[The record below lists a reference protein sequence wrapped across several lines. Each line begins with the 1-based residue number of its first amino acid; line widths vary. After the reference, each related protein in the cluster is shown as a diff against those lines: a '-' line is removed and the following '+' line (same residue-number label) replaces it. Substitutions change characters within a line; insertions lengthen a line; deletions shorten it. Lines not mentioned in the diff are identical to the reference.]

1 MNNQTLKTQDT
12 PYKDLPVLVLMT
24 FALFA
29 FKAIWAVMI
38 STGPTII
45 DELLYK
51 FNASAIFALQKYAT
65 AHYPPLYSLVLAPA
79 LFFKHW
85 YEAMLVINSFLSSLV
100 VPASWF
106 LARSVGIRRP
116 LLAAVLSAL
125 LPMHFVFPNILFSE
139 NLFVTLFVLAVAIA
153 LRGGKQ
159 GYIEALAFGFVLGL
173 AHLTKYLFLPVLPLL
188 IAAWLFCRRKN
199 NQENASKALVSGYIP
214 FLLVLLGYGLV
225 VGLWLCYGGSSGFS
239 VSQMFGLG
247 FAKVFG
253 IGASAIKTK
262 SLNAVSFLMWA
273 AVYTSYLVLAWL
285 PIWGVIAI
293 WISQVINKDWR
304 IQVEPRHQRFLGL
317 ALMLV
322 GCYWI
327 LAVRYS
333 FGCGYNYPVPQRVM
347 GRYVMQLFPIML
359 VVGVWIM
366 EMFAGSRAKFH
377 KIKALFAI
385 AMLVGVASIAW
396 WILFNKGI
404 WAFNESFAN
413 RAPGTVDMVAM
424 ASPQVFLLA
433 IAMVSLLLAMIYF
446 RRNDIRLLVLP
457 IVTLMLVSMI
467 VAAGRM
473 YVYQDGLHFR
483 ELAAAVTSLK
493 KQNETIHVLYE
504 DNVLNRPYLKERMLF
519 WGVTQNQLSAESVSD
534 KTGINIDSLSP
545 PILLLTRM
553 LFDIKPEREYLVNG
567 ATYYIYR
574 IDGLDPNVLRAILL
588 TSRKDGE

>member
-1 MNNQTLKTQDT
+1 MNNQTLKIQES
-12 PYKDLPVLVLMT
+12 PCKDLPVLALMT
-24 FALFA
+24 FVLFA
-29 FKAIWAVMI
+29 IKAVWAVLI
-38 STGPTII
+38 STGPTIV

-51 FNASAIFALQKYAT
+51 FNASTIFDLQKYYT
-65 AHYPPLYSLVLAPA
+65 AHYPPAYSLVLAPA
-79 LFFKHW
+79 LFFKDW
-85 YEAMLVINSFLSSLV
+85 YEAMLVVNAFLSSLV

-106 LARSVGIRRP
+106 LARSAGIKRP
-116 LLAAVLSAL
+116 MLAAVLSAL

-153 LRGGKQ
+153 LRGGKR
-159 GYIEALAFGFVLGL
+159 GYIEALAFGFVLGV
-173 AHLTKYLFLPVLPLL
+173 AHLTKYLFLPALPLL
-188 IAAWLFCRRKN
+188 IATWLYCRRTS
-199 NQENASKALVSGYIP
+199 NQENASETSVSLYIP

-225 VGLWLCYGGSSGFS
+225 VGLWLYYGGSSGFS
-239 VSQMFGLG
+239 LSQMFGLG

-253 IGASAIKTK
+253 IGASGIKTK
-262 SLNAVSFLMWA
+262 TLNADSFLMWVVA
-273 AVYTSYLVLAWL
+273 YISYLVLAWL

-293 WISQVINKDWR
+293 WMSQVINKDWR
-304 IQVEPRHQRFLGL
+304 IQIEPRHQRFLY
-317 ALMLV
+317 LV
-322 GCYWI
+322 LLLVSCYWL

-366 EMFAGSRAKFH
+366 EIFAESRAKFH

-404 WAFNESFAN
+404 WAFNEWFAN
-413 RAPGTVDMVAM
+413 RTPGTVDVVAM
-424 ASPQVFLLA
+424 ASLQVFLLA
-433 IAMVSLLLAMIYF
+433 IAMISLLLAMISF

-493 KQNETIHVLYE
+493 QQNETLHILYE
-504 DNVLNRPYLKERMLF
+504 DNVLNRPFLKERMLF
-519 WGVTQNQLSAESVSD
+519 WGVKQNQLSAESVSA
-534 KTGINIDSLSP
+534 KAGINFDSLSSP
-545 PILLLTRM
+545 TLLLTRM
-553 LFDIKPEREYLVNG
+553 TFDIKPDREYLVNG
-567 ATYYIYR
+567 KTYYIYR
-574 IDGLDPNVLRAILL
+574 VDGLDPNMLQSFI
-588 TSRKDGE
+588 KDVK